1 MQVLAYGL
9 VAKYMAVLTTEE
21 LSGVSSVQS
30 IGAAPSSMPTPAR
43 RGGGVL
49 NSQQL
54 NRSTTIPRQAIDD
67 AIPENVK
74 SLRDAEW
81 SEVFDTY
88 MSEDERDAYEGQ
100 LALPR
105 LQRDED
111 DNLTF
116 VRLPYEIDEN
126 FNPHGAIV
134 KNKTGISAKRETQGD
149 VQERLRRYYRK
160 KAEIKLMHDAAVD
173 TSYGLG
179 PERAGMEDKVES
191 LIPRPRTK
199 EEQAKFDALQKLD
212 ATAGAPTEREKQYGF
227 MLSRNWSE
235 RLSVGTREFVDE
247 LRDPSSNIRT
257 NADGS
262 QRSLDDTYAVL
273 IDSMKK
279 DALQNA
285 ETTASLWSPE
295 VAEFLGMPEIA
306 EGGKSVSTMP
316 YILEKLGPEKGIEF
330 LSAMSSIQK
339 AGGGIADY
347 IYEGMISLDEL
358 TGGVEKI
365 GVDIP
370 GVGEFYP
377 FKNLGLPE
385 NARRAVGFIID
396 AMEVLDFT
404 SMAATPAFAALAAI
418 KPVKQAATAVREVAT
433 RRKLELG
440 KFNEVADETS
450 AQARVRTQ
458 QIQEKGVGS
467 PTIFGLP
474 VFDEAIDAGRTAV
487 LVKIEKGRIKKE
499 RETRAKFE
507 ADPDLA
513 DSRRA
518 KIEASRIYVSLMRGA
533 TQERMAAKAALA
545 KEVADKNLDIREQLL
560 KEFEV
565 LTGKEVTRETTIMP
579 ETEFV
584 DGKQVAKGT
593 PKRVR
598 VYDPKKARQAGL
610 ELTDEV
616 HRLETM
622 REGDVEVTN
631 ADIARLATG
640 QDAMTHPIL
649 NPDKLD
655 AVVAVASD
663 FKKAYP
669 EKWND
674 KETVIDNLFRL
685 TAQEDLTGEGSPA
698 LMNILGSYGLS
709 FEDYILT
716 VLGSGSQAGKIL
728 QKFAQIKRATGK
740 TDQQKSN
747 ERELQMAN
755 AAHSNFIRTINVT
768 RAALVSMVRTAMRN
782 LETGAIRSPF
792 EAQANAIDNVLW
804 RTQDEGFSAGGKE
817 FVSWNNWRDS
827 LRHFKYM
834 YDDPESATEITDFIL
849 KNPQMM
855 DQWNAMFNNI
865 NEIQQASGR
874 GRGGFADTILSELED
889 AVLNMNAMNRW
900 QEFIV
905 RRGIFLGDMER
916 LIRREWKV
924 DYLDELNDGK
934 LYDFINNNPDIKPDG
949 ARSYEEIVAESV
961 EHALKYTFASDP
973 DNFMLR
979 SLSSLMSRTGF
990 TAVEHFPRF
999 LFNQMELVGR
1009 YIGGGTGLVALR
1021 QIGRGIQKVQ
1031 GKEVMKP
1038 LSAKDRRRL
1047 GDNLGGAM
1055 MIAAA
1060 YQYITAE
1067 DEEGNSISPGD
1078 YKKVKLNDQSVIN
1091 VTPQSPMRQ
1100 ILWIA
1105 RFLKELRDNSDSGN
1119 LSELAKYSY
1128 DEESFT
1134 PYTAGKLEKDN
1145 ESAFFNSRAWSGA
1158 MKWFTMP
1165 TQIKDFTD
1173 TFLMSRTGIPS
1184 DIVSGVTDTL
1194 LLPTNVNDEDLAGN
1208 EKLQR
1213 NIGKILGNWVRKNL
1227 TFFLQ
1232 FTDLERGLGRRTS
1245 EKKDFSID
1253 PIFGASTKTFL
1264 DNFKRPL
1271 RTGGAVDAEEE
1282 AQMRRR
1288 ERLYQDPDVVQTRR
1302 SPFGTFFLGISAD
1315 DPDSEDAD
1323 FLTELGFGEYWGDL
1337 GSRDPVGSIRNWE
1350 TRLLRETLPLLRAQV
1365 EASQDDYSQEYQKSQ
1380 DQYPDMTEATYVKER
1395 SRSLVRSLSRLIKER
1410 FNATIGEKGI
1420 LADDPPYVKY
1430 QREFRRLP
1438 KTLQKDAAKDFKN
1451 NIGRNYDATNVE
1463 DLLTLVKFAK
1473 KREEVYR
1480 KAIRK
1485 R

>member
-1 MQVLAYGL
+1 MPVLSS
-9 VAKYMAVLTTEE
+9 EE
-21 LSGVSSVQS
+21 LSGADSAQSS
-30 IGAAPSSMPTPAR
+30 GPAPSSMPKKTGGIITSQGIGATPSSAPTPVGK
-43 RGGGVL
+43 GGGVIS
-49 NSQQL
+49 SQQL

-385 NARRAVGFIID
+385 NARRAVGFVID
-396 AMEVLDFT
+396 AVEILDFG
-404 SMAATPAFAALAAI
+404 SIAALPTFAALSATKPLRDAI
-418 KPVKQAATAVREVAT
+418 KSVTSTDKAIKKAVDKANKQADISA
-433 RRKLELG
+433 
-440 KFNEVADETS
+440 
-450 AQARVRTQ
+450 AQARVRVQ
-458 QIQEKGVGS
+458 QLQERGAGS

-474 VFDEAIDAGRTAV
+474 VFDEAIDAGRTEV
-487 LVKIEKGRIKKE
+487 RVKIEAARIKKE
-499 RETRAKFE
+499 RQTRAESE
-507 ADPDLA
+507 ADPDLSDA
-513 DSRRA
+513 RRA
-518 KIEASRIYVSLMRGA
+518 KIEASRLYIAFIEGA
-533 TQERMAAKAALA
+533 TQENLAAKAALA
-545 KEVADKNLDIREQLL
+545 KEVANQNLDIREQLL

-584 DGKQVAKGT
+584 DGKEMPIGT
-593 PKRVR
+593 PVTRR
-598 VYDPKKARQAGL
+598 VYDPQKARQAGL
-610 ELTDEV
+610 ELTDEINE
-616 HRLETM
+616 LENA
-622 REGDVEVTN
+622 RVGDVEVDN
-631 ADIARLATG
+631 ADIAKLAAG
-640 QDAMTHPIL
+640 QDAMMHPIL

-655 AVVAVASD
+655 AVVAVASAL
-663 FKKAYP
+663 KKAYP

-674 KETVIDNLFRL
+674 KETVIDNLFKL
-685 TAQEDLTGEGSPA
+685 TVQQDLTGEGSPA
-698 LMNILGSYGLS
+698 LMNILGAYGLN

-716 VLGSGSQAGKIL
+716 AIGSGSQAGKIL
-728 QKFAQIKRATGK
+728 NKFMQIGRATGK
-740 TDQQKSN
+740 TKQQKEN
-747 ERELQMAN
+747 DRQREFSSAV
-755 AAHSNFIRTINVT
+755 HSNFIRSINIT

-792 EAQANAIDNVLW
+792 EAQSNAVDNVLW
-804 RTQDEGFSAGGKE
+804 RTQEEGFSAGGKE
-817 FVSWNNWRDS
+817 FVSYDNWRDS
-827 LRHFKYM
+827 FRFFKYM
-834 YDDPESATEITDFIL
+834 YDDPESATELTDFLL
-849 KNPQMM
+849 KNPQTM
-855 DQWNAMFNNI
+855 DHWSAMFNNI

-973 DNFMLR
+973 DNFALR
-979 SLSSLMSRTGF
+979 GISRWMTRTGF
-990 TAVEHFPRF
+990 TAIEHFPRF

-1021 QIGRGIQKVQ
+1021 QVGRGIQKIQ
-1031 GKEVMKP
+1031 GKEVMEP

-1047 GDNLGGAM
+1047 GDNLGGIM

-1067 DEEGNSISPGD
+1067 DEDGNSISPED
-1078 YKKVKLNDQSVIN
+1078 YKKVRLTDQSV
-1091 VTPQSPMRQ
+1091 VDVSPQSPMRQ
-1100 ILWIA
+1100 VLFIA
-1105 RFLKELRDNSDSGN
+1105 RLLKEVINNSDTG
-1119 LSELAKYSY
+1119 
-1128 DEESFT
+1128 SFVD
-1134 PYTAGKLEKDN
+1134 LEKLSD
-1145 ESAFFNSRAWSGA
+1145 SAFFDSRAWSGA

-1165 TQIKDFTD
+1165 STIKDFSE
-1173 TFLMSRTGIPS
+1173 TFFMGRTGIPS
-1184 DIVSGVTDTL
+1184 DIFAGFTKTA
-1194 LLPTNVNDEDLAGN
+1194 LLPTEINKDDLVSS
-1208 EKLQR
+1208 EKYAR
-1213 NIGKILGNWVRKNL
+1213 YVGKFMGNWVRKNL

-1232 FTDLERGLGRRTS
+1232 FTDLQRGLGLRTS
-1245 EKKDFSID
+1245 EKKDFSVD
-1253 PIFGASTKTFL
+1253 PIFGDAERTFY

-1271 RTGGAVDAEEE
+1271 RTGGAVSAEEE
-1282 AQMRRR
+1282 AEMRGLV
-1288 ERLYQDPDVVQTRR
+1288 RLYQQPDVVQTRR
-1302 SPFGTFFLGISAD
+1302 SPLATFFLGISPD
-1315 DPDSEDAD
+1315 NPDSEDAD
-1323 FLTELGFGEYWGDL
+1323 FLTNLGFGEYWGGL
-1337 GSRDPVGSIRNWE
+1337 GSRDMVGSIRSVE
-1350 TRLLRETLPLLRAQV
+1350 TRRLQDSLPLIRAAV
-1365 EASQDDYSQEYQKSQ
+1365 ESAQDGYRDEYRDNQE
-1380 DQYPDMTEATYVKER
+1380 QYPNITEATYVKER
-1395 SRSLVRSLSRLIKER
+1395 SREYVKSLSRLYKER
-1410 FNATIGEKGI
+1410 LTKEIGEKG
-1420 LADDPPYVKY
+1420 LQAKDPPYVIF
-1430 QREFRRLP
+1430 QRQFRSLP
-1438 KTLQKDAAKDFKN
+1438 REIQTSAAKDFRN
-1451 NIGRNYDATNVE
+1451 NVGRDYDATNVA
-1463 DLLTLVKFAK
+1463 DLARLVKFGQ

-1480 KAIRK
+1480 DAFK
-1485 R
+1485 